1 MFSFLVQTISP
12 ATLQSCSVTCSHM
25 NVIAADSC
33 NINYVENSFC
43 TAGIL
48 DHPYS
53 YSKPNGSSL
62 TLVPVKIIESMV
74 AQSAGFLVKPGNMV
88 FHLLV
93 SKLGIST
100 QLITE

>member
-1 MFSFLVQTISP
+1 
-12 ATLQSCSVTCSHM
+12 M